1 MTQISDCNNFQIRLY
16 RPQHV
21 LNASQCAGNRAWT
34 GATSTLVVNT
44 QPVAFKAKYME
55 IASIALEI
63 GTNLLVEHFV
73 DQIKPLLVL
82 RT

>member
-1 MTQISDCNNFQIRLY
+1 M
-16 RPQHV
+16 
-21 LNASQCAGNRAWT
+21 
-34 GATSTLVVNT
+34 NT
-44 QPVAFKAKYME
+44 QPVAFEAKYME

-63 GTNLLVEHFV
+63 GSNLLVEHFV